1 MEKVRQGTQVNR
13 DTEDR
18 TLYTY
23 RTVSCNLPD
32 MSESKQCCGHR
43 YFSYS
48 VVGAINSHTRQ
59 TRKGSPHMPLGINR
73 VVGVGIY
80 RTRRTW

>member
-13 DTEDR
+13 NTEDR

-23 RTVSCNLPD
+23 RTVPYNLPG
-32 MSESKQCCGHR
+32 MSEPKQCCGRR
-43 YFSYS
+43 YLLYS

-59 TRKGSPHMPLGINR
+59 TR
-73 VVGVGIY
+73 
-80 RTRRTW
+80 